1 MESDSGLL
9 ARTRPG
15 EPQMSPRRLCGASFG
30 VSGPDRAQ
38 RTPDESQEVLW
49 CQLMVPGTGRVDSI
63 TMITNYGSGLHH
75 HHHHRHHH
83 RCHLKIWG
91 FVCVGDYDYDYDM
104 YDNSNSISHV
114 IIIVI
119 IIVIVLVTLIVIV
132 RLLIHVILVLLF
144 DYYMFRASW
153 LGPGLEGPR

>member
-1 MESDSGLL
+1 M
-9 ARTRPG
+9 
-15 EPQMSPRRLCGASFG
+15 C
-30 VSGPDRAQ
+30 
-38 RTPDESQEVLW
+38 
-49 CQLMVPGTGRVDSI
+49 
-63 TMITNYGSGLHH
+63 
-75 HHHHRHHH
+75 
-83 RCHLKIWG
+83 
-91 FVCVGDYDYDYDM
+91 YDIDNGCDYDM

-119 IIVIVLVTLIVIV
+119 IIVIVLVTLSVSV